1 VKREGVI
8 NIKDN
13 KIRKS
18 ILTVNFHNYTLYED
32 ITEFNNKNSSKNKN
46 EINYKCRKIILN

>member
-1 VKREGVI
+1 MKREGVI

-13 KIRKS
+13 KVRKS

-32 ITEFNNKNSSKNKN
+32 ITEFNNKTLLKT
-46 EINYKCRKIILN
+46 KI